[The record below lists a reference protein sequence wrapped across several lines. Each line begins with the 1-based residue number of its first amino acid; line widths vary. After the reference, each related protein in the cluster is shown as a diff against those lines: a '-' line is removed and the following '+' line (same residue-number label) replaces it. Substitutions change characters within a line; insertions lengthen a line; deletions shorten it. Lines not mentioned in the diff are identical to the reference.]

1 MVKILSVAE
10 KPSVAKELS
19 KILSENGHCASRDGF
34 SVYNKCFDVPQC
46 KFRNQN
52 ASMTITS
59 VSGHMMGLDF
69 DDAYRGWN
77 SCNEV
82 DLFHAPMK
90 KKVTESNLNIEKT
103 LRREA
108 KNHDTLLLWLD
119 CDLEGEAIAFEV
131 IEVCRSSNPRLQIF
145 RARFSALIPRDIFR
159 TMTHPERPNEHMN
172 DAVNA
177 RQEIDLR
184 IGAAFTRWQTKRIQN
199 KYDGLDSVISYGPCQ
214 FPTLG
219 FVVDRHVK
227 IQAFRPQDFWTITAE
242 WVGPDPDN
250 QERGQMECSFT
261 WERTRLFDKFS
272 TVILFENCFE
282 LTPVFSR
289 FATVPQDTT

>member
-19 KILSENGHCASRDGF
+19 KILSDGRQCVARDGF
-34 SVYNKCFDVPQC
+34 SVYNKCFDIPNC
-46 KFRNQN
+46 MFRDQN
-52 ASMTITS
+52 ASMTVTS
-59 VSGHMMGLDF
+59 VSGHMMGIDF
-69 DDAYRGWN
+69 DEAYRGWH
-77 SCNEV
+77 SCKEV
-82 DLFHAPMK
+82 DLFQAPLK
-90 KKVTESNLNIEKT
+90 RKVIDASRDIEKT

-131 IEVCRSSNPRLQIF
+131 IEVCRGSNPRLQVF

-159 TMTHPERPNEHMN
+159 TMKHPDRPNEHMN

-184 IGAAFTRWQTKRIQN
+184 IGAAFTRWQTKRLQN

-227 IQAFRPQDFWTITAE
+227 IQAF
-242 WVGPDPDN
+242 
-250 QERGQMECSFT
+250 
-261 WERTRLFDKFS
+261 
-272 TVILFENCFE
+272 
-282 LTPVFSR
+282 
-289 FATVPQDTT
+289 VPQNF